1 MPLQD
6 VKVVIDIQKPS
17 GLVGLGKPLILAE
30 KAGMSTYKSYA
41 ELDAVKADFPESTAA
56 YKKAA
61 AIFAQGD
68 NRPAEIA
75 IATYDPNATEPMEPV
90 DALEQYFDEDWYFL
104 IATTTDET
112 EQLALA
118 DYVEEQG
125 FKMFAAK
132 AADKASL
139 VAFTNYDRT
148 IPFYHPIA
156 DEHPDAA
163 LVGAVGSKPVGSV
176 TWKFKE
182 LKGITPLSISKTELN
197 EIHSYHAICYVTKA
211 GKPQTSEGTV
221 GSGEYIDVMH
231 GKDWIKVELET
242 RIQQLMSS
250 TDKLPFDNRGINAL
264 ETVTLGV
271 LKDGHIN
278 GIIAE
283 DENKQPLYS
292 TNFLSREQVDPS
304 ERAQRKYTGGSFRF
318 ELAGAIHEAEIQGVI
333 LV

>member
-17 GLVGLGKPLILAE
+17 GLVGLGKPLILTE
-30 KAGMSTYKSYA
+30 KTGVSTYKSYA
-41 ELDAVKADFPESTAA
+41 DLDAVKADFPESTDA

-75 IATYDPNATEPMEPV
+75 IATYDPNSAEPMDAV
-90 DALEQYFDEDWYFL
+90 DALEKYFDNDWYFL

-112 EQLALA
+112 DLLALA
-118 DYVEEQG
+118 DYVETQG
-125 FKMFAAK
+125 FKMFAARVT
-132 AADKASL
+132 DKADL
-139 VAFTNYDRT
+139 AAFTNYDRT

-156 DEHPDAA
+156 NEHPDAA
-163 LVGAVGSKPVGSV
+163 LVGAVGSKKVGSV

-182 LKGITPLSISKTELN
+182 LKGITPLSINQTELN

-211 GKPQTSEGTV
+211 GEPQTSEGTV

-242 RIQQLMSS
+242 RIQKLFKG
-250 TDKLPFDNRGINAL
+250 TDKLPFDNRGIGAL
-264 ETVTLGV
+264 EGVVLGT
-271 LKDGHIN
+271 LKDAYTN

-283 DENKQPLYS
+283 DANKQPLYS
-292 TNFLSREQVDPS
+292 TDFKSREEVNPS
-304 ERAQRKYTGGSFRF
+304 ERAQRKYTKGFFSFD
-318 ELAGAIHEAEIQGVI
+318 LAGAIHEATIQGLI
-333 LV
+333 RM